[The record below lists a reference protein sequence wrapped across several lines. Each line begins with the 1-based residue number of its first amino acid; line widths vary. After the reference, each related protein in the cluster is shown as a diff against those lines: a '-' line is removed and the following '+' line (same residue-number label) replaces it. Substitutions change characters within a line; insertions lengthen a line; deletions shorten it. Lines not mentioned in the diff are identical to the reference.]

1 MSEIDR
7 LGRRIAAASLLLTT
21 LWALPA
27 SAEVAGAESGA
38 IVVAESATSPNERLT
53 VLSDSDAMALASKR
67 KRKPSGSLRTPPAR
81 LAALPQQGW
90 DCTGPWCGRHFVLI
104 IGIGY

>member
-1 MSEIDR
+1 MFEIDR
-7 LGRRIAAASLLLTT
+7 LGRRIGTAVLLLTT

-27 SAEVAGAESGA
+27 SAEVGRAESGA
-38 IVVAESATSPNERLT
+38 TVVAESATSSNERLA

-67 KRKPSGSLRTPPAR
+67 KRKPLVRPASAR
-81 LAALPQQGW
+81 LAALSQQGS
-90 DCTGPWCGRHFVLI
+90 DCAWCGRHFVLI